1 MVTKNQIKLINSLQQ
16 KKQRQRNKL
25 FIAEGFKVIS
35 EFLKSDYQLYELFT
49 TQPDLYSNFGVT
61 AQPINEQELAKI
73 SQLKTPNTSL
83 ALFRIKEETNPTF
96 EGATVAL
103 DSINDPGNMGTIIRL
118 CDWFGI
124 ENIVC
129 SEDTTDIYNP
139 KVVQSTMGSL
149 ARVNIIYTDL
159 EAFLKSAEKPIYGTF
174 MEGENIYQTS
184 LDPNGIIVMGNE
196 ANGISSAIETL
207 ITDKITIPRFGN
219 SETESLNV
227 ATATAITLSELR
239 RNA

>member
-16 KKQRQRNKL
+16 KKNRQSHKL

-35 EFLKSDYQLYELFT
+35 EFLKSDYELEHLFT
-49 TQPDLYSNFGVT
+49 TQPDLYANFDVT

-73 SQLKTPNTSL
+73 SQLKTPNTSM
-83 ALFRIKEETNPTF
+83 ALFRIKEEKTTLL
-96 EGATVAL
+96 EGTLLAL
-103 DSINDPGNMGTIIRL
+103 DAINDPGNMGTIIRL

-124 ENIVC
+124 ENIIC

-149 ARVNIIYTDL
+149 ARVNIMYTDL
-159 EAFLKSAEKPIYGTF
+159 KTFLRNTNKPIYGTF
-174 MEGENIYQTS
+174 MEGENIYQTQ
-184 LDPNGIIVMGNE
+184 LDSKGIIVMGNE
-196 ANGISSAIETL
+196 ANGISSEIEKY
-207 ITDKITIPRFGN
+207 ITNRITIPRFGN

-227 ATATAITLSELR
+227 ATATAICLSELR
-239 RNA
+239 RNT

>member
-16 KKQRQRNKL
+16 KKNRQNHKL

-35 EFLKSDYQLYELFT
+35 EFLKSDYILEELFT
-49 TQPDLYSNFGVT
+49 TQPNLYVNFDVT
-61 AQPINEQELAKI
+61 AQLINEQELAKI
-73 SQLKTPNTSL
+73 SQLKTPNTSV
-83 ALFRIKEETNPTF
+83 ALFHIKEEKSTHL
-96 EGATVAL
+96 EGAILAL
-103 DSINDPGNMGTIIRL
+103 DAINDPGNMGTIIRL

-159 EAFLKSAEKPIYGTF
+159 QTFLKNTNEPIYGTF
-174 MEGENIYQTS
+174 MNGNNIYQTE
-184 LDPNGIIVMGNE
+184 LNPNGIIVMGNE
-196 ANGISSAIETL
+196 ANGISAEIEQL
-207 ITDKITIPRFGN
+207 ITDRITIPRFGN

-227 ATATAITLSELR
+227 ATATAICLSELR
-239 RNA
+239 RQG

>member
-16 KKQRQRNKL
+16 KKNRQNHNL

-35 EFLKSDYQLYELFT
+35 EFLKSDYELEQLFT
-49 TQPDLYSNFGVT
+49 TQPDLYANFDVT
-61 AQPINEQELAKI
+61 TQLINEQELAKI
-73 SQLKTPNTSL
+73 SQLKTPNTSV
-83 ALFRIKEETNPTF
+83 ALFRIKEEKTTHL
-96 EGATVAL
+96 EGAILAL
-103 DSINDPGNMGTIIRL
+103 DTINDPGNMGTIIRL

-149 ARVNIIYTDL
+149 ARVNVVYTDL
-159 EAFLKSAEKPIYGTF
+159 KALLDTSEKPIYGTF
-174 MEGENIYQTS
+174 MEGENIYKTQ
-184 LDPNGIIVMGNE
+184 LNPDGIIVMGNE
-196 ANGISSAIETL
+196 ANGISAEIEQL
-207 ITDKITIPRFGN
+207 ITDRITIPRFGN

-227 ATATAITLSELR
+227 ATATAICLSELR